1 MKRRSLHSTGGKDRR
16 WAWGFEMST
25 MMTAVKN
32 DLSGGSLALSLA
44 RMAVDARYD
53 ALPQEVIRK
62 AQLHLLDTVGIALAS
77 LSQPFAAAS
86 LDGIRAAGGQGDCTV
101 LGTGYQ
107 LAARDAAMANGLLMH
122 GLDFDDTHLA
132 SIIHAS
138 VASLPAALSLG
149 EHLDVSWKDMLAA
162 YVAGME
168 TAIRIG
174 AAVKGGLHHIG
185 FHATGVVSH
194 FSSAVVAGK
203 LLGLTAG
210 QISQAQGVVAST
222 AAGVQV
228 FLEDGAWTKRMH
240 PGWGALAGITAAY
253 MVNSGFVAP
262 TRAYEGRFGFFETHL
277 RGMEIDTEV
286 MLAGLGSSWRM
297 LETAIKP
304 YPICHFSHACA
315 EAASLLHERVAGR
328 LNEIEEITALL
339 PEPTLH
345 IVAEP
350 AGAKQNVQT
359 DYDAKFSVQYVV
371 AAALLRGGFGM
382 KELLPESLSDSQI
395 GKLARQV
402 VCKPQLDTE
411 FPKYFSGQVTV
422 RLKNG
427 ETITEHIPVNQGAG
441 ERQITRDGIAE
452 KFLANACLLVDSDKA
467 SSLLDTLERAE
478 NASVRQVMRALA
490 L

>member
-1 MKRRSLHSTGGKDRR
+1 MATKIDTVTNDVSRDSLS
-16 WAWGFEMST
+16 
-25 MMTAVKN
+25 
-32 DLSGGSLALSLA
+32 LSLA
-44 RMAVDARYD
+44 RMVANARYE

-62 AQLHLLDTVGIALAS
+62 ARLHLLDTVGIAFAS
-77 LSQPFAAAS
+77 LSQSFATPA
-86 LDGIRAAGGQGDCTV
+86 LNGIRAASGQGSCTV

-122 GLDFDDTHLA
+122 GLDFDDTHLS

-138 VASLPAALSLG
+138 VASLPTALSIG
-149 EHLDVSWKDMLAA
+149 EHLDVSWNDMLLA
-162 YVAGME
+162 YVVGME

-174 AAVKGGLHHIG
+174 AAVKGGLHHVG

-203 LLGLTAG
+203 LLGLNADE
-210 QISQAQGVVAST
+210 ISQAQGIVAST

-253 MVNSGFVAP
+253 MAKNGFVAP
-262 TRAYEGRFGFFETHL
+262 TRAYEGRFGFFETHV
-277 RGMEIDTEV
+277 RGMEVDTEV
-286 MLAGLGSSWRM
+286 MLANLGSSWRM

-315 EAASLLHERVAGR
+315 EAASLLHKRAAGR
-328 LNEIEEITALL
+328 LDEIEEITALL

-350 AGAKQNVQT
+350 AESKQNVQT

-371 AAALLRGGFGM
+371 AAALLRGGFSM
-382 KELLPESLSDSQI
+382 KELLPESLVDRQI

-402 VCKPQLDTE
+402 VCKPQIDTE
-411 FPKYFSGQVTV
+411 FPKYFSGQVII
-422 RLKNG
+422 RFKSG
-427 ETITEHIPVNQGAG
+427 ETIMEDIPVNKGAG
-441 ERQITRDGIAE
+441 ERQINHDEIAE
-452 KFLANACLLVDSDKA
+452 KFLANACLLVDRTKA
-467 SSLLDTLERAE
+467 VALLETLERAE
-478 NASVRQVMRALA
+478 GASVRQVMGALA